1 MLMQIF
7 FFLLFMWFSFEWET
21 SERPTAQRSCT
32 LRGGFPNSL
41 LILLQR
47 NRNVTEAGNA
57 FGVDA
62 EGQRAFQFLR
72 TVRDGEGSGQG
83 LAHVSPAR
91 HTEAKKSQCHSLP
104 D

>member
-1 MLMQIF
+1 M
-7 FFLLFMWFSFEWET
+7 
-21 SERPTAQRSCT
+21 SERPTAQRSCA

-47 NRNVTEAGNA
+47 NGNVAEAGNA

-62 EGQRAFQFLR
+62 EGQRAFQFPR

-83 LAHVSPAR
+83 LAHISPAH